1 MFVLWCQLVSVAWS
15 QLVVAA
21 VIVVAAVHHS
31 VYYPSPFIA
40 MSELETKR
48 AALLELIAKNP
59 KSHLEHADH
68 KEVQEEFAALLQ
80 DYADTPGV
88 DPLDVVFVIGQTVYG
103 ASVVHPH
110 EASGAK
116 CIIDF
121 EYMKQFMRDV
131 FIRYVGLS

>member
-1 MFVLWCQLVSVAWS
+1 
-15 QLVVAA
+15 
-21 VIVVAAVHHS
+21 
-31 VYYPSPFIA
+31 
-40 MSELETKR
+40 MSTNDLETKR

-68 KEVQEEFAALLQ
+68 KEVQDEFAKQLQ
-80 DYADTPGV
+80 AYADTPGV

-110 EASGAK
+110 EESGPK

-121 EYMKQFMRDV
+121 DYMKQFMKDV
-131 FIRYVGLS
+131 FIRYSYFRVTLQIFLLLHYICLYSV